1 MRVVHCGPVDA
12 SRWDAFVARAAG
24 ASFYHRFGW
33 KAVNETI
40 LDHHTAYLAAI
51 DESGEIRGVF
61 PLVQV
66 KSALFGNLACSM
78 PFVNY
83 GGPVAETP
91 AVEQLLMAEAARVCD
106 AWQVEYL
113 EIRSMRHLG
122 DALPVNEHK
131 VSMTLDLVADP
142 DTLWKN
148 FKTGHRQDIR
158 RGYKNG
164 LTARFGG
171 AELIDPF
178 FDVMAESW
186 QQLGTPFYRKRYFT
200 RLAEAFPGDLRLCVV
215 YAGDRPAA
223 VAFDGIQGTTV
234 EGMWLGTR
242 AEYRN
247 QLVGYVLY
255 WELIK
260 HACEQGYARFHL
272 GRSSVDSGGETFKK
286 KWNANA
292 RPLYWHYLL
301 RTRKEMPQLNVNNP
315 KYQRAI
321 ALWRR
326 LPPALVRVIGPPIAR
341 SIP

>member
-1 MRVVHCGPVDA
+1 MKVVHCAPVDA
-12 SRWDAFVARAAG
+12 ARWDAYVARTPA

-33 KAVNETI
+33 KGINEDM
-40 LDHHTAYLAAI
+40 LDHRTAYLAALGDDDAI
-51 DESGEIRGVF
+51 VGIF
-61 PLVQV
+61 PIVQV
-66 KSALFGNLACSM
+66 KSFLFGNIACSM

-83 GGPVAETP
+83 GGPAADTPEAEQ
-91 AVEQLLMAEAARVCD
+91 ALMAEAARVCAD
-106 AWQVEYL
+106 WNVEFL
-113 EIRSMRHLG
+113 EIRSRHHLG
-122 DALPVNEHK
+122 DALPVSEHK
-131 VSMTLDLVADP
+131 VSMTLDLDP
-142 DTLWKN
+142 DSEVIWKG

-164 LTARFGG
+164 LTAKFGG
-171 AELIDPF
+171 AELLDPF
-178 FDVMAESW
+178 YDVMAESW
-186 QQLGTPFYRKRYFT
+186 RQLGTPFYRKTYFE
-200 RLAEAFPGDLRLCVV
+200 RIAKVFAGDLRICVV
-215 YAGDRPAA
+215 YAGDRPAG

-260 HACEQGYARFHL
+260 HACEEKYTRFHL

-286 KWNANA
+286 KWNASA
-292 RPLYWHYLL
+292 TPLYWHYLL

-315 KYQRAI
+315 KFQRAI
-321 ALWRR
+321 EIWRK
-326 LPPALVRVIGPPIAR
+326 LPLAVTRVIGPPIAR